1 MIAELRAQAS
11 EQLQDLVAATHNQV
25 ELRDVQFRELAVGH
39 RNPANTI
46 TTAPVATPSKA
57 NRNQ

>member
-1 MIAELRAQAS
+1 
-11 EQLQDLVAATHNQV
+11 
-25 ELRDVQFRELAVGH
+25 LAVGH

-57 NRNQ
+57 KANQ